1 MKVKKEYPRI
11 HDDAFTIDVFPKGSR
26 HLQRTT
32 ADLTALAPAKQ
43 CNARVLEGAV
53 HRQTS

>member
-26 HLQRTT
+26 HLQRMT